1 MTTQRIAVFG
11 ATGTVGSLL
20 VPHLVKQGHQVKALS
35 RKATAFPGAEAVRFD
50 YTQPEQLPAVLEGV
64 TAAYLIMPADSVEV
78 LAYLGPVI
86 RAAAERGVKLVLQSA
101 MGTEAEEANPYRQ
114 VELQVERS
122 GVPFVILRPNW
133 FSDNFHLMWSQDV
146 QAGTLPLPAGTGKTS
161 FIDARDIAEAAA
173 VALTTNRFDGQGL
186 TLTGPQALGFDEAA
200 AIASRATGKP
210 LEYVALTE
218 EAFIQRMRGFGFDAP
233 YAGMLAALFAAVRE
247 QWSAPV
253 NDAVPVMTGHP
264 ARSFERYADDRL
276 KS

>member
-1 MTTQRIAVFG
+1 M
-11 ATGTVGSLL
+11 GSLL
-20 VPHLVKQGHQVKALS
+20 VPHLVKQGHQVRALS
-35 RKATAFPGAEAVRFD
+35 RKATALPSAEAVRFD

-78 LAYLGPVI
+78 LAYLSPVI

-101 MGTEAEEANPYRQ
+101 MGTEAEEASPYRQ

-133 FSDNFHLMWSQDV
+133 FADNFHLMWSQDV
-146 QAGTLPLPAGTGKTS
+146 QAGELPLPAGTGRTS

-173 VALTTNRFDGQGL
+173 MALTTNRFDGQAL
-186 TLTGPQALGFDEAA
+186 TLTGPRALGFDEAA

-233 YAGMLAALFAAVRE
+233 YAEMLAALFAAVRE
-247 QWSAPV
+247 QGSAPV
-253 NDAVPVMTGHP
+253 TDAVSVMTGHP
-264 ARSFERYADDRL
+264 ARSFERYAEDRL
-276 KS
+276 KA